1 MLTKKITLLT
11 TIFAGLFLSACQAP
25 STEVKNSATT
35 NAAAN
40 TTSANKV
47 DPKVVDEV
55 KEMLATHDKALNDQ
69 NLDAVMA
76 TFSTDPKVVVL
87 GTGQGERFVGT
98 EAIRNAYTE
107 IFRDYDKGTLVTNCD
122 WKSGDTDANGK
133 MAWLAATCQASDSM
147 KGTKEGI
154 RLNVTA
160 TVVKQDA
167 GWKFISLHMSN
178 DTVGGPPPDAKKDS
192 GPPPDAKKD
201 SGPPPEVKK

>member
-1 MLTKKITLLT
+1 MLTTKITLIT
-11 TIFAGLFLSACQAP
+11 TILAGIFLSACQVP
-25 STEVKNSATT
+25 VTEGKNSANT

-40 TTSANKV
+40 TATVNKV
-47 DPKVVDEV
+47 DPKVVEEV

-122 WKSGDTDANGK
+122 WKSGDVDAGGK

-147 KGTKEGI
+147 KGKK
-154 RLNVTA
+154 RDYVLNVTA
-160 TVVKQDA
+160 TVIKQDA

-178 DTVGGPPPDAKKDS
+178 NTSGGPPPDAKKDS
-192 GPPPDAKKD
+192 GQPPDGKK
-201 SGPPPEVKK
+201 